1 MSDKVKT
8 PDWLAMSSVLEN
20 LGWKLSRLGPGLKGT
35 VCSSRGPALTSNT
48 CTQTITKTVAHAAA
62 VVCSVM
68 HMIITVVHVAAVY
81 VQKFVCSRM
90 CAAEYTQQNMCSG
103 QGPALTSKACIQAT

>member
-1 MSDKVKT
+1 MSDKVKM

-48 CTQTITKTVAHAAA
+48 CIQDMVTAAA
-62 VVCSVM
+62 
-68 HMIITVVHVAAVY
+68 HGVAACVW
-81 VQKFVCSRM
+81 QLGASNLSRHM
-90 CAAEYTQQNMCSG
+90 HAHD
-103 QGPALTSKACIQAT
+103 

>member
-48 CTQTITKTVAHAAA
+48 CSQTITKTVAHAAA

-68 HMIITVVHVAAVY
+68 HMIIIVVHVVAVG
-81 VQKFVCSRM
+81 VQKFVYSGM
-90 CAAEYTQQNMCSG
+90 CATAKAQPSQQR
-103 QGPALTSKACIQAT
+103 PAFKPHEL